1 MDIDILTSAVH
12 GGEKYDQC
20 AKELF
25 SMPKILAVLLG
36 EHVPEFKG
44 MTVEEIVPC
53 IVSIS
58 EFEAVDDLS
67 RAALREHP
75 QEQNALTEKIIRFDK
90 LIEARIPGVKGTIVE
105 ARAPNGAIV
114 DVVLFIDLELQNKYR
129 LTYPVMKRAMYYVAR
144 GLSRQLGPLSEET
157 DYGALRKT
165 YSIWI
170 CNEDIPKDEQ
180 NSVTRY
186 HIVKEDVI
194 GKSRDNPE
202 DYDMMEVIMIRR
214 GGEDR
219 GDVPTFEFLSGIF
232 SSDADKITKYTGKDE
247 AIEEE
252 VKKMGGFGASLVE
265 KTRIQTQDSM
275 AKLMNYLWRN
285 GRGEDAERGATD
297 RDYLN
302 QLLAEYKNKT

>member
-90 LIEARIPGVKGTIVE
+90 LIEARD
-105 ARAPNGAIV
+105 PNGAII
-114 DVVLFIDLELQNKYR
+114 DVVVFIDLELQNKYR
-129 LTYPVMKRAMYYVAR
+129 LTYPIMKRAMYYVAR
-144 GLSRQLGPLSEET
+144 GLSRQLGLLSGET

-252 VKKMGGFGASLVE
+252 VKKMGGFGATLVE

-275 AKLMNYLWRN
+275 AQLMNFLWES
-285 GRGEDAERGATD
+285 GRGGDAKKAAKD
-297 RDYLN
+297 SAYFN

>member
-1 MDIDILTSAVH
+1 MDLDILTAAVQ
-12 GGEKYDQC
+12 GEEKYDQY

-25 SMPKILAVLLG
+25 SQPKILAVILS

-44 MTVEEIVPC
+44 MAIEEIVPC

-67 RAALREHP
+67 RAALHELP
-75 QEQNALTEKIIRFDK
+75 QEQNALTEKVIRFDK
-90 LIEARIPGVKGTIVE
+90 LIEARIPSVKGTIVE
-105 ARAPNGAIV
+105 ARAPNGTIV
-114 DVVLFIDLELQNKYR
+114 EVVLFIDLEIQNKYR
-129 LTYPVMKRAMYYVAR
+129 LTYPILKRAFYYVAR

-186 HIVKEDVI
+186 HIVKEDLV

-202 DYDMMEVIMIRR
+202 DYDLMEVIMIRR
-214 GGEDR
+214 GGEDG
-219 GDVPTFEFLSGIF
+219 GDVPIFEFLSGIF
-232 SSDADKITKYTGKDE
+232 SSDAEKITKYTGRDE

-252 VKKMGGFGASLVE
+252 VKKMGGFGAALVE
-265 KTRIQTQDSM
+265 KTQDSM
-275 AKLMNYLWRN
+275 AQLMNFLWES
-285 GRGEDAERGATD
+285 GRSEDAKKAATD
-297 RDYLN
+297 RDYRER
-302 QLLAEYKNKT
+302 LLTEYKNKTNS